1 LEAGMVWVPDTRWA
15 EELVEECAAF
25 PYGDYDDLVDSTTQ
39 ALMRY
44 RQGGFI
50 GLESDDDMQ
59 NDEPRIRKV
68 YY

>member
-1 LEAGMVWVPDTRWA
+1 
-15 EELVEECAAF
+15 
-25 PYGDYDDLVDSTTQ
+25 VDSTTQ

-50 GLESDDDMQ
+50 ALESDELMDSDYKP
-59 NDEPRIRKV
+59 PRKE